1 MPTVEHSTLT
11 TSDLHE
17 PKGIDSANADEVYI
31 ADGSGSG
38 DWQVLNP
45 YGGIIYNDVAGS
57 GTTFSS
63 PSSYTLLN
71 VVTAATNLNGFSANN
86 LGRLT
91 YTSSEMRHAHAVFNM
106 SYKHS
111 TGGGNDIT
119 FGVYKNGSLL
129 SSFEA
134 IGSADS
140 SNFQRMVLRFDD
152 MMSTDDYY
160 EVYAKTASGNIIV
173 YHLYFFM
180 MGMPG

>member
-71 VVTAATNLNGFSANN
+71 VVTAATNLNGFSTNN
-86 LGRLT
+86 LGCLT
-91 YTSSEMRHAHAVFNM
+91 YKSSEMRHAHAVFDM
-106 SYKHS
+106 FFFFKQKTAYE
-111 TGGGNDIT
+111 IT

-129 SSFEA
+129 
-134 IGSADS
+134 
-140 SNFQRMVLRFDD
+140 
-152 MMSTDDYY
+152 
-160 EVYAKTASGNIIV
+160 
-173 YHLYFFM
+173 
-180 MGMPG
+180 